1 MHGNF
6 FIENL
11 LTCDMQQ
18 AIIEINQGGNY
29 MTKKYW
35 KCIVVWI
42 GVMCGISSIILIEF
56 LPHIVSAIIGLIGI
70 SILVATVIYLL
81 NKM

>member
-1 MHGNF
+1 M
-6 FIENL
+6 I
-11 LTCDMQQ
+11 
-18 AIIEINQGGNY
+18 
-29 MTKKYW
+29 KKYW
-35 KCIVVWI
+35 KCIIVWF

-70 SILVATVIYLL
+70 GILAATVIYLL